1 MRTASRKRKIELGKQ
16 ERRHQAV
23 QIRQRKRDEVLSK
36 KRMLGGL
43 DAAPFLGNQICVCV
57 LKTTT
62 IKIETFSLCFTIA
75 STV

>member
-16 ERRHQAV
+16 QRRHQAV

-43 DAAPFLGNQICVCV
+43 DAAPFLGNQI
-57 LKTTT
+57 
-62 IKIETFSLCFTIA
+62 
-75 STV
+75 